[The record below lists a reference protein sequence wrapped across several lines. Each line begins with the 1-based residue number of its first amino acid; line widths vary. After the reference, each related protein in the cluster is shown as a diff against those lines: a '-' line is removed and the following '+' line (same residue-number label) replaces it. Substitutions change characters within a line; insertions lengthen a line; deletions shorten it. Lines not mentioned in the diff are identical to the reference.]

1 MVATSAELLSFTEE
15 SCWTRGEQRRQ
26 YLIPVT
32 FTLQSV
38 GKRLGGKRVTLE
50 FKEDYGLY
58 YHSDDDP
65 VIAKL
70 TEVCPDVDWGAY
82 VYYRQADMTKIQVL
96 DPDTNLAVATIT
108 TRKYI
113 GKPVDRSAAEA
124 GAYGPNV
131 LSFAGIRGRL
141 DVLASMAAEREMKRK
156 QLHAELRAQG
166 VISDKQ

>member
-1 MVATSAELLSFTEE
+1 MVAQGAELLSFTEE

-26 YLIPVT
+26 YRIPVT

-38 GKRLGGKRVTLE
+38 GKRLAGRRVTLE

-70 TEVCPDVDWGAY
+70 TEICPDVDWGGY
-82 VYYRQADMTKIQVL
+82 VYHRQADMTKIQVL
-96 DPDTNLAVATIT
+96 DPDTNMTVATIT

-113 GKPVDRSAAEA
+113 GKPVDRQAAEA
-124 GAYGPNV
+124 GAFGTNV

-141 DVLASMAAEREMKRK
+141 DVLARAAMERDMKRR

-166 VISDKQ
+166 VISDER